1 MEQLPGGVLLINTKK
16 IKIRLRN
23 YYYKIKD
30 DCRAGLIR
38 HLQNACLKIPK
49 NQNADI
55 LDIGC
60 GTGLPTLWFADNFP
74 GTITAID
81 IDKDALAFLQ
91 KKIIERNL
99 QSKIKT
105 INLSFSEFKS
115 EFDSF
120 DIIVAEGFLN
130 VIGFEKGFKGL
141 IKILKKGGY
150 LIIHDEY
157 KNHDKK
163 CDFIRKSNCKIITIL
178 YLDEITWWNDYYR
191 QLEAEINKIKDKK
204 LLDMFSSDIKEIE
217 NYKAASS
224 LFRSMYYVV
233 SKL

>member
-1 MEQLPGGVLLINTKK
+1 
-16 IKIRLRN
+16 LRN